1 MKPVSPHDEDK
12 RLDPRSEHDL
22 DYWSERMDVP
32 KGELKRAAELA
43 GPRIG
48 DIRQHL
54 VGGFSASGPT
64 S

>member
-1 MKPVSPHDEDK
+1 MKSVSPQDEDK
-12 RLDPRSEHDL
+12 RLDPRSEQDL

-32 KGELKRAAELA
+32 KSELKRAAEQA

-54 VGGFSASGPT
+54 VGGFSSGLT